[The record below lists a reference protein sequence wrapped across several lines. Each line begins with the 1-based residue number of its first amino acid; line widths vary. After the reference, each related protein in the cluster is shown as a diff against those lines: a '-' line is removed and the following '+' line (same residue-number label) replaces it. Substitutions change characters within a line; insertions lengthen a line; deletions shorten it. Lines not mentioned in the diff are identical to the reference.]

1 LLNRRLIQ
9 RLLGQRRV
17 ENRRK
22 KPLRTD
28 DEDYFSTSVFTP
40 LKVKTLDLSSY
51 LHILEITQNFDNTL
65 A

>member
-1 LLNRRLIQ
+1 MIQ

-28 DEDYFSTSVFTP
+28 DEDYFSTSANTKFTFN
-40 LKVKTLDLSSY
+40 S
-51 LHILEITQNFDNTL
+51 IN